1 MKQPENSRPSDAFD
15 RLLQRYQEKTLSEY
29 ELTALNDELR
39 TSPENRA
46 AFIHHCRLSQ
56 LIRDSQA
63 LAQATNNPKPK
74 VTPFNSKRRR
84 ISIFAIGIAASLIL
98 VFNLLFQPELN
109 PDSAPLATIS
119 QAQKA
124 RWANGTRV
132 LENTDIDACVLEL
145 RRGLIRLDFAN
156 GARVSL
162 QGPAKA
168 EVLSPNNIRLLSGVL
183 TAHIPEEAH
192 GFTVDTIDANVVDL
206 STAFGVSVSEANGTD
221 VCVFEGEVEV
231 NLDQAEGKHRI
242 AEGHFVRARAS
253 IETLEKL
260 NYQTDLFEESWPM
273 TSGVLQTTGLMKFVS
288 PGPEF
293 VPGKYEDDTHI
304 LVFPESRDVILDE
317 AVIIDLDEPGEYR
330 RWHRTENRTLA
341 PGKRV
346 RSYLLQLNPVGTE
359 QRFQNKQT
367 SVLGQITFDHPI
379 LGLIASSRK
388 LESTDAALG
397 HPDASYGNKRRGI
410 EPPRREDGPRDD
422 RDILI
427 LGADRRTLILNLGVD
442 TAVDQIRVIVEE
454 TSIAEY
460 AADFNR

>member
-1 MKQPENSRPSDAFD
+1 
-15 RLLQRYQEKTLSEY
+15 
-29 ELTALNDELR
+29 
-39 TSPENRA
+39 
-46 AFIHHCRLSQ
+46 
-56 LIRDSQA
+56 
-63 LAQATNNPKPK
+63 
-74 VTPFNSKRRR
+74 
-84 ISIFAIGIAASLIL
+84 
-98 VFNLLFQPELN
+98 
-109 PDSAPLATIS
+109 
-119 QAQKA
+119 
-124 RWANGTRV
+124 
-132 LENTDIDACVLEL
+132 
-145 RRGLIRLDFAN
+145 
-156 GARVSL
+156 
-162 QGPAKA
+162 
-168 EVLSPNNIRLLSGVL
+168 
-183 TAHIPEEAH
+183 
-192 GFTVDTIDANVVDL
+192 
-206 STAFGVSVSEANGTD
+206 
-221 VCVFEGEVEV
+221 
-231 NLDQAEGKHRI
+231 
-242 AEGHFVRARAS
+242 
-253 IETLEKL
+253 
-260 NYQTDLFEESWPM
+260 
-273 TSGVLQTTGLMKFVS
+273 
-288 PGPEF
+288 
-293 VPGKYEDDTHI
+293 
-304 LVFPESRDVILDE
+304 
-317 AVIIDLDEPGEYR
+317 GEYR

>member
-145 RRGLIRLDFAN
+145 RRGLIRL
-156 GARVSL
+156 
-162 QGPAKA
+162 
-168 EVLSPNNIRLLSGVL
+168 
-183 TAHIPEEAH
+183 
-192 GFTVDTIDANVVDL
+192 
-206 STAFGVSVSEANGTD
+206 
-221 VCVFEGEVEV
+221 
-231 NLDQAEGKHRI
+231 
-242 AEGHFVRARAS
+242 
-253 IETLEKL
+253 
-260 NYQTDLFEESWPM
+260 
-273 TSGVLQTTGLMKFVS
+273 
-288 PGPEF
+288 
-293 VPGKYEDDTHI
+293 
-304 LVFPESRDVILDE
+304 
-317 AVIIDLDEPGEYR
+317 
-330 RWHRTENRTLA
+330 
-341 PGKRV
+341 
-346 RSYLLQLNPVGTE
+346 
-359 QRFQNKQT
+359 
-367 SVLGQITFDHPI
+367 
-379 LGLIASSRK
+379 
-388 LESTDAALG
+388 
-397 HPDASYGNKRRGI
+397 
-410 EPPRREDGPRDD
+410 
-422 RDILI
+422 
-427 LGADRRTLILNLGVD
+427 
-442 TAVDQIRVIVEE
+442 
-454 TSIAEY
+454 
-460 AADFNR
+460 